1 MRRLTLAAVCAA
13 SVFFSAPTL
22 SFADDP
28 SETSDH
34 SGKKVDGKTNGMT
47 EQAAEKAARQQK
59 EPPKVQSETSD
70 AAPAKAGAAEGDGK
84 KSP

>member
-1 MRRLTLAAVCAA
+1 M
-13 SVFFSAPTL
+13 P
-22 SFADDP
+22 
-28 SETSDH
+28 
-34 SGKKVDGKTNGMT
+34 